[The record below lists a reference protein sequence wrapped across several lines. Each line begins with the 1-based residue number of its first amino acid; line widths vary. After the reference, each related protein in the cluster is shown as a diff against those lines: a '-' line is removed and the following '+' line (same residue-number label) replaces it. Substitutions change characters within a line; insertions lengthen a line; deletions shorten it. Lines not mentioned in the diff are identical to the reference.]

1 VEVRSRPSNVYTLN
15 PLLEAAQA
23 GGYAVGSFSP
33 RCIPLIRPILRAA
46 QRLSSPAIVQ
56 ISQRELG
63 RYQVSL
69 EEFAQAFYAFLRED
83 EITVPVA
90 LHLDHTKDL
99 NIIEAAV
106 QHRFTSVMIDASDL
120 PFQDNAA
127 LTSKVVALARP
138 RGVSVEAELGKIG
151 STDLVETDQAEE
163 LFTDPYEAR
172 QFVGETQVDALAV
185 SVGTSHGA
193 YSGKQPQIDYR
204 RIQEIR
210 ALTPVPLVLHGGS
223 GVPAEMIRR
232 AIGLPGGGISKVN
245 LATDLELAFLS
256 ALGRMERLTNAECQA
271 LPPSLLA
278 KGLLAVE
285 GVVEEKI
292 RDYLGSAGR
301 AGEVLADTDD
311 SFAI

>member
-1 VEVRSRPSNVYTLN
+1 M
-15 PLLEAAQA
+15 
-23 GGYAVGSFSP
+23 
-33 RCIPLIRPILRAA
+33 
-46 QRLSSPAIVQ
+46 
-56 ISQRELG
+56 
-63 RYQVSL
+63 
-69 EEFAQAFYAFLRED
+69 
-83 EITVPVA
+83 
-90 LHLDHTKDL
+90 
-99 NIIEAAV
+99 

-151 STDLVETDQAEE
+151 STDLVETGQAEE